1 MATKAK
7 AGISRRESLKAGG
20 KAAYVAA
27 NRQRTDAKMRIK
39 RRNTSVRLASRE
51 A

>member
-27 NRQRTDAKMRIK
+27 NRHRHRREDADQ
-39 RRNTSVRLASRE
+39 A
-51 A
+51 